1 MSRSC
6 LPSVEIEQQLKEAQ
20 AKVDAA
26 EARAAKAEVDATEA
40 TARAVAAEGRAG
52 KAEALNEEYEEKL
65 TSMCNLNDK
74 LDNDLKKIKS
84 QLAKKPSA
92 TQRKAARHARLRVRQ
107 FDRRQ
112 RRHLHAHL
120 RAERVGRMGANGVP
134 AETTCP
140 RHHVRRAARFAGR
153 DRARGLGPPFGSVV
167 G

>member
-65 TSMCNLNDK
+65 TSM
-74 LDNDLKKIKS
+74 IVQS
-84 QLAKKPSA
+84 E
-92 TQRKAARHARLRVRQ
+92 RQ
-107 FDRRQ
+107 
-112 RRHLHAHL
+112 
-120 RAERVGRMGANGVP
+120 
-134 AETTCP
+134 T
-140 RHHVRRAARFAGR
+140 
-153 DRARGLGPPFGSVV
+153 
-167 G
+167 